1 MADGVRNLA
10 EKTMTSTSDAA
21 NAFQAIQ
28 QSAAPSREQV
38 DKAVATIDQAT
49 QFARQSGD
57 ALKEIVDLAAH
68 TADQVRAIATAS
80 EE

>member
-1 MADGVRNLA
+1 MADEVRNLA

-21 NAFQAIQ
+21 NAIQAIQ
-28 QSAAPSREQV
+28 QSAAQSREHV

-49 QFARQSGD
+49 LFARQSGD
-57 ALKEIVDLAAH
+57 ALKDIVDLAVH

-80 EE
+80 EG